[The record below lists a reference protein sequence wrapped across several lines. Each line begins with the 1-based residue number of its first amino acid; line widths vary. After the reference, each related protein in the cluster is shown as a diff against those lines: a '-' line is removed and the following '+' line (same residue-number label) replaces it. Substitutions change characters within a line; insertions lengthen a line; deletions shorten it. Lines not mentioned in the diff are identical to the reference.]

1 MQPENLSIKT
11 SHVRVL
17 YFHLIRSIF
26 CGALILGFSN
36 SVFAWTTWIGVVED
50 WPTKDPADSKQIRY
64 ESRVRPL
71 FVRVDQSAWQSAPQD
86 ELPRHNIKVPKTF
99 SWDVCFSGR
108 GEGALTTNMTEPLP
122 FTSVPPYTLRES
134 ENAPW
139 RTRRSLDYSSSNLE
153 PVYKPIVLSS
163 SMNSS
168 CKDPEKWKAGSSQKV
183 NGQIQQLM
191 TILSAKLDGEETKKL
206 LPLTSGKIAKTW
218 ANKSHDRI
226 AILKAKTAN
235 GEIVTGA
242 FYLGAETPALIGV
255 NTLMID
261 AGDFDSDGKVD
272 VIFKQRNQKNDA
284 YFLYNGG
291 TKVVESVW

>member
-1 MQPENLSIKT
+1 MQLENLSMKSIN
-11 SHVRVL
+11 VRV
-17 YFHLIRSIF
+17 FVQFMIRSIY
-26 CGALILGFSN
+26 CIGLSLGFPN
-36 SVFAWTTWIGVVED
+36 GVFAWTTWIGVVED
-50 WPTKDPADSKQIRY
+50 WPTKESANSKQIRY

-71 FVRVDQSAWQSAPQD
+71 FVRVDQGAWQAAPQD

-168 CKDPEKWKAGSSQKV
+168 CKDQEKWKAGSSDKA

-191 TILSAKLDGEETKKL
+191 TILTSKLDVVETKNL
-206 LPLTSGKIAKTW
+206 LPLTSGKITKTW
-218 ANKSHDRI
+218 ANKFRDRI
-226 AILKAKTAN
+226 AILKAKTAT
-235 GEIVTGA
+235 GETVTGA
-242 FYLGAETPALIGV
+242 FYVGAEAPALIGI

-272 VIFKQRNQKNDA
+272 VIFKQRNKKNDA
-284 YFLYNGG
+284 YFLYNGK